1 MELNL
6 FGFSG
11 RYRGCGGR
19 GPDKLRHKVNRN
31 RKYYRAVLLCC
42 DGTQRL
48 NHKKK
53 KDGQFISG
61 GIRKWILKVIVL
73 DQNILV
79 TPADRYWN
87 HTKSLVEKKIR
98 LQSLTKYPDVG

>member
-48 NHKKK
+48 NHKK
-53 KDGQFISG
+53 
-61 GIRKWILKVIVL
+61 RKMANLF
-73 DQNILV
+73 QEGYGNG
-79 TPADRYWN
+79 Y
-87 HTKSLVEKKIR
+87 
-98 LQSLTKYPDVG
+98 